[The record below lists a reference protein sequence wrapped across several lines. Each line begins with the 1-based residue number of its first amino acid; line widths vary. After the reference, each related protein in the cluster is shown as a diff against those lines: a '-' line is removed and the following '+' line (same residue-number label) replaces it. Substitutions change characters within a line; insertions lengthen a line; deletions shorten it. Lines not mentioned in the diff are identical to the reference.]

1 MKALRIVVRQNSANY
16 RREETITNK
25 QTYPLPPFS
34 TVIGA
39 LHNACGFQSY
49 QPMDISI
56 QGKFESMHKEMYVDH
71 SFLNSLQD
79 DRGILVKM
87 KNPNFL
93 SKAFDKV
100 AESEKQGSSFQTG
113 NSIRIMNEALLQE
126 YRNLKLVK
134 EEIGMFKQNRIQPI
148 LQLIK
153 RCKQTLAYK
162 KKQADKKSE
171 RYIQLRNR
179 ETEIKQLEKK
189 IKDKLATFEETHYAQ
204 PIAQFR
210 TLITAPMFYEILN
223 QVELVLHVRSDEQT
237 LRAIEDN
244 IYRLKSIGR
253 SEDFVEV
260 IDVQLVTLSTKIQG
274 EVESS
279 YSAYLDYELVREETI
294 LLGEKDGIPAS
305 GTTYYLNKD
314 YEIVNNQRI
323 FNRKK
328 VVYTSSYVVDK
339 LGDNLFLDEA
349 SDQTYIV
356 NFI

>member
-1 MKALRIVVRQNSANY
+1 MKSLRIILRQNSANY

-49 QPMDISI
+49 QPIDISI
-56 QGKFESMHKEMYVDH
+56 QGKFESMHKEMYVDY

-100 AESEKQGSSFQTG
+100 AVAEKQGSSFLKGKT
-113 NSIRIMNEALLQE
+113 IYVMNESLLKE
-126 YRNLKLVK
+126 YRDLKLLNEK
-134 EEIGMFKQNRIQPI
+134 IQHFKKQRVERV
-148 LQLIK
+148 LLLSKK
-153 RCKQTLAYK
+153 RKQTLAQK
-162 KKQADKKSE
+162 KKHADKKSE

-179 ETEIKQLEKK
+179 EAEIKQLEKK

-223 QVELVLHVRSDEQT
+223 QVELVLHIRSDKQT

-274 EVESS
+274 EVESN

-323 FNRKK
+323 FNKKK
-328 VVYTSSYVVDK
+328 VVYTSSYVVDE
-339 LGDNLFLDEA
+339 LGDNLFLDET